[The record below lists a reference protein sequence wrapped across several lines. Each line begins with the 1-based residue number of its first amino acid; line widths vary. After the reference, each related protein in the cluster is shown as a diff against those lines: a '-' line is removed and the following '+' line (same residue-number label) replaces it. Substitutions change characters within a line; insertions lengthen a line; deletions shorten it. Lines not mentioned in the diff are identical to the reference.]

1 MSDDQERTIDN
12 KARFLK
18 VFRKKMG
25 IITLTCEEI
34 GIERQTYY
42 NWMEKDDEFK
52 VKVKEILN
60 IQCGIVEDILLG
72 LITKGK
78 ESSVQ
83 FYLRKKHP
91 DYKDKLEL
99 AGELRTNPYAGYT
112 KEQLETEI
120 KRLTDSEA
128 SANGGETP

>member
-1 MSDDQERTIDN
+1 MGDQERTIDN

-25 IITLTCEEI
+25 IITLTCEDI

-42 NWMEKDDEFK
+42 NWMEKDSKFK
-52 VKVKEILN
+52 VKVKKILD

-78 ESSVQ
+78 EGSVH

-99 AGELRTNPYAGYT
+99 EGAVNTSPYAKLTREELR
-112 KEQLETEI
+112 EEL
-120 KRLTDSEA
+120 KRLTDSED
-128 SANGGETP
+128 SIDTGEKT